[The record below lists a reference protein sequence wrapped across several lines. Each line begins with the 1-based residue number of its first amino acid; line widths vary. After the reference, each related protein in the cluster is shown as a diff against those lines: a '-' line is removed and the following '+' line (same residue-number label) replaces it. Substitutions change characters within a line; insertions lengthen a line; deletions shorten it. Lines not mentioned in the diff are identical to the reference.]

1 MDRRLGRPLPHQLP
15 NPTRADPKAINL
27 SPFGHIRYCSQFPG
41 NIPYLRA
48 RSHAL
53 LTRLPLPL
61 RGVRLAC
68 VKPAA
73 SVRSEPES
81 NSQVELIRLVPIR
94 GSRRR
99 LAFAFDEDRHPLPT
113 GVNRSET
120 KVSHPE
126 NTNRRYQ
133 RPVFLRSQDVA
144 VCVSLLQIT
153 MSKSRLNPRAPRP
166 GTQSFPPRFSLGFGF
181 RRRRGAVCIRPSIPC
196 QRSFFRTLTFLQ
208 RPIWEAVD
216 P

>member
-1 MDRRLGRPLPHQLP
+1 MDRRLGRPLPHQLA
-15 NPTRADPKAINL
+15 NPTRANPKAINL
-27 SPFGHIRYCSQFPG
+27 SPLGHIRYCSQFPG
-41 NIPYLRA
+41 NIPYLWA
-48 RSHAL
+48 CSHAL

-94 GSRRR
+94 RSRRR
-99 LAFAFDEDRHPLPT
+99 SRHLRILTRTDIRYQPALTDWKP
-113 GVNRSET
+113 

-133 RPVFLRSQDVA
+133 RPVINRSQDVA

-153 MSKSRLNPRAPRP
+153 MSKSRSE
-166 GTQSFPPRFSLGFGF
+166 TQADQPLGPNLPSLSSLSSGS
-181 RRRRGAVCIRPSIPC
+181 RRRRGAVFIRHP
-196 QRSFFRTLTFLQ
+196 R
-208 RPIWEAVD
+208 
-216 P
+216 